1 MHFEL
6 AHTAH
11 AAAIA
16 HLELALA
23 ALDTLPTDEWSIDP
37 RKAIQDIKKAIVAYT
52 PQIVKDKVTK
62 TVEALKPVAHAFIKD
77 NEKGLAV
84 AYRKLPKN
92 VQKVWENS
100 RAGKAMAAA
109 GTAATKEHET
119 AGIEHTTIDESFAK
133 EAAAKEAKE
142 AAAKEAQEAA
152 ATRTPGVKTFHKFQL
167 ADSQTY
173 LV

>member
-23 ALDTLPTDEWSIDP
+23 ALDTLPTDGWLIDP
-37 RKAIQDIKKAIVAYT
+37 RKALQDVKKAIVART

-62 TVEALKPVAHAFIKD
+62 TVEALKPVAHALIKH
-77 NEKGLAV
+77 NEKGWAA
-84 AYRKLPKN
+84 AYRNLVPA
-92 VQKVWENS
+92 KVKKVLENS
-100 RAGKAMAAA
+100 RAGKAIGNAHAAA
-109 GTAATKEHET
+109 TTQHET
-119 AGIEHTTIDESFAK
+119 AGNDHTAIQEEFAK
-133 EAAAKEAKE
+133 EAAAKEA
-142 AAAKEAQEAA
+142 QDAA